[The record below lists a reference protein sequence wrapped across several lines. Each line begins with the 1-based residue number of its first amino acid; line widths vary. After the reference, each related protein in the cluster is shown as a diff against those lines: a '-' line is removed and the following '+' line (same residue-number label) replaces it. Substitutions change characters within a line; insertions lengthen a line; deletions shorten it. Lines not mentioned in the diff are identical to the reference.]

1 MEAYD
6 SLTES
11 PDNCG
16 ILSLDFLSL
25 PSSGFQKKLVI
36 SRVCLK
42 CDIVE
47 LAKLKTI
54 TLISDSLSTV
64 STSSVL
70 MQIMTLSP
78 LTPLVLRSA

>member
-36 SRVCLK
+36 SRACLK
-42 CDIVE
+42 CDLVE

-54 TLISDSLSTV
+54 TLKRFPRKPDKSSL
-64 STSSVL
+64 
-70 MQIMTLSP
+70 
-78 LTPLVLRSA
+78 